1 MHVSACL
8 PWHALQ
14 VPARAVHLDDLAY
27 PKRSSF
33 RALLDRFSI
42 GDSSK
47 GPGLTLTE
55 STGTDKGS
63 SLASTVNMVFNAD
76 ADNATSAGAAGN
88 ASLAGAGIQKLP
100 VLKSR
105 LLPAWLSRGI
115 DILKVDVEGR
125 EPDVFATATK
135 LLGSGQVQNIMLE
148 YSPGYYY
155 QVTDRL

>member
-1 MHVSACL
+1 
-8 PWHALQ
+8 
-14 VPARAVHLDDLAY
+14 VHLDDLAY

-47 GPGLTLTE
+47 GPGLTLTAGP
-55 STGTDKGS
+55 GTDDSSSLGS
-63 SLASTVNMVFNAD
+63 SVGMVFNAA
-76 ADNATSAGAAGN
+76 ADNATSGAAAGN
-88 ASLAGAGIQKLP
+88 NSSTDMASQKLP
-100 VLKSR
+100 VLMSR

-135 LLGSGQVQNIMLE
+135 LLGSGQVQNIILE